1 MSFWDLHTRTVTVT
15 STTYGEP
22 GPTGVPVAVTTPR
35 VIEGVN
41 VQQVGTSESVGTQ
54 TLVTGRW
61 RVSCPCL
68 ALWVRTGDPVT
79 LDGDP
84 TTYYVEG
91 EAAHLRG
98 GALDHTEFVISSR
111 RKGA

>member
-1 MSFWDLHTRTVTVT
+1 MSFWDLHTRAVTVT

-22 GPTGVPVAVTTPR
+22 GPTGVPTMVTTPR

-41 VQQVGTSESVGTQ
+41 VQQVGTSESVGSQ

-61 RVSCPCL
+61 RVSCPAL
-68 ALWVRTGDPVT
+68 ALWVQPGDPVT
-79 LDGDP
+79 LDGDSAE
-84 TTYYVEG
+84 YFVEG
-91 EAAHLRG
+91 EPAHLRG
-98 GALDHTEFVISSR
+98 GVLDHTEFVVSSR